1 MNENNCLNKYDS
13 YNLIHVNWN
22 NYNTNM
28 ISKSSPCIKYDI
40 ILLFFRLFAFIYML
54 STSIMF
60 FLLDNSFTENQEIN
74 FIYLTYWSWFI
85 DLLYY
90 GITSFYSFYDLY
102 NKDSNNPILYN
113 EKRWNICR
121 KFVVL
126 LWQITLSIGVTVSIL
141 YYSLYYNNLYNI
153 RNYFDFSRHF
163 INSILIFTELLLN
176 NITTMKSHTIILVIF
191 GVFYSFMNYL
201 YVINKGNT
209 IYPILTWKDYNSV
222 YVCILVIVVTICI
235 SFFGMFVGFIK
246 LKIKYC
252 IYTL

>member
-60 FLLDNSFTENQEIN
+60 FLIDNSFTENQEIN

-102 NKDSNNPILYN
+102 NKDSNN
-113 EKRWNICR
+113 KRPPQQVKKYRINIQNIPS
-121 KFVVL
+121 K
-126 LWQITLSIGVTVSIL
+126 SI
-141 YYSLYYNNLYNI
+141 
-153 RNYFDFSRHF
+153 FA
-163 INSILIFTELLLN
+163 IFTEKKKFRHKKHNVRGCFKFANQSLKLFSKSTTCAKDASRKWTDRNILLL
-176 NITTMKSHTIILVIF
+176 
-191 GVFYSFMNYL
+191 
-201 YVINKGNT
+201 
-209 IYPILTWKDYNSV
+209 
-222 YVCILVIVVTICI
+222 CIV
-235 SFFGMFVGFIK
+235 
-246 LKIKYC
+246 
-252 IYTL
+252 